1 MAVYLKKK
9 MYIYTQK
16 GNNTKNNEIMKRV
29 RNLTLCIGIITV
41 FLCACSGGGQR
52 TISGLNPADFDTIIN
67 NKAVKLFTL
76 TNESGMEA
84 CITNY
89 GGRLVSLC
97 VPNKAGQLTDV
108 VLGFDNIHQ
117 YADTVNTPSD
127 FGASIGRYAN
137 RINKGQLKVGGKT
150 IQLPTNN
157 FGHCL
162 HGGPSGWQYQ
172 VYDAVQPNDS
182 TLQLSI
188 VSPDGDNNFPGAV
201 TAKVIYAL
209 TSDNILDIKYEATTD
224 RETVINMTNHSYFNL
239 TGDMSQAG
247 TNMVLYI
254 NADNYTPID
263 STFIPNGK
271 VKSVYGTPLDFT
283 KRHALY
289 ETIGDTS
296 FEQIKYARGYDHN
309 WCLNTYT
316 KGKGNDK
323 IVAASLY
330 APNTGICLEMFTTEP
345 GVQVYT
351 GNFLDGKVKG
361 KHGIAYPQH
370 ASVCLESQKY
380 PDSPNNPN
388 FPSSYIKPGETY
400 ISHTAYRF
408 RVK

>member
-1 MAVYLKKK
+1 MKNLALWAVSALFVAACTPKAEQPTDSGLLRTNFQTEVGGKKTDL
-9 MYIYTQK
+9 YTLR
-16 GNNTKNNEIMKRV
+16 NKNNMEV
-29 RNLTLCIGIITV
+29 CV
-41 FLCACSGGGQR
+41 
-52 TISGLNPADFDTIIN
+52 
-67 NKAVKLFTL
+67 
-76 TNESGMEA
+76 TNF
-84 CITNY
+84 
-89 GGRLVSLC
+89 GGRIVSVM
-97 VPNKAGQLTDV
+97 VPDKDGKMQDV
-108 VLGFDNIHQ
+108 VLGFDSIQ
-117 YADTVNTPSD
+117 DYISKPSD

-137 RINKGQLKVGGKT
+137 RINQGRFTLDS
-150 IQLPTNN
+150 IEYQLPQNN
-157 FGHCL
+157 YGHCL
-162 HGGPSGWQYQ
+162 HGGPNGFQYR
-172 VYDAVQPNDS
+172 VFDAVQPNPQEVEL
-182 TLQLSI
+182 TY
-188 VSPDGDNNFPGAV
+188 VAADGEEGFPGNI
-201 TAKVIYAL
+201 TCKVLMKL
-209 TSDNILDIKYEATTD
+209 TDDNAIDIRYEAETD
-224 RETVINMTNHSYFNL
+224 KPTIVNMTNHSYFNL

-361 KHGIAYPQH
+361 KHGIAYPKH